1 MKLFFKILSALIF
14 IIFITL
20 VVLSYG
26 ISTDKF
32 NNKIIIQIEKR
43 IPNSKANFKEANI
56 SLDIF
61 TPGLKIKINKPDI
74 LVDRQSIN
82 LKSFYNFFRFKIIF

>member
-1 MKLFFKILSALIF
+1 MKLFFKLLSSLIF

-20 VVLSYG
+20 IVLSYG

-32 NNKIIIQIEKR
+32 NNKIITQIEKR
-43 IPNSKANFKEANI
+43 ISNSKADFKEANI

-61 TPGLKIKINKPDI
+61 TLRLKIK
-74 LVDRQSIN
+74 L
-82 LKSFYNFFRFKIIF
+82 IIQKY